1 MQIYLDVLCK
11 KKLPKY
17 IMEWMATSHISH
29 IRYEYLYIFIYYFAL
44 HHISMGVIDDGNDE
58 DDGAHD

>member
-1 MQIYLDVLCK
+1 MRKKTAQIHHGMDGDV
-11 KKLPKY
+11 
-17 IMEWMATSHISH
+17 SHFAHSLRIFV
-29 IRYEYLYIFIYYFAL
+29 FIYYFAL